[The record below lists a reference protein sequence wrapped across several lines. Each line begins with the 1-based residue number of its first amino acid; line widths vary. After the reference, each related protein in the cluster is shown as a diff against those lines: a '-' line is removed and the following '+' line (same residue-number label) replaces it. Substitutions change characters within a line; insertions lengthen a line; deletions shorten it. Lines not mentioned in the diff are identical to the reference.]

1 MAWPLL
7 ASIAALWPL
16 RSRATAPSRQR
27 GGTRLDVGDFG
38 ATGDGTTDDTSSFQR
53 AIDALPADGGTV
65 HVAAGTYAIDA
76 TRNVRLRS
84 RMHLE
89 LAPGAVLAAI
99 PNDAERAYVVLI
111 QDASDVE
118 VSGGSIRGERAQH
131 LGSTGEWG
139 HGLTVRGASRVS
151 IHDMR
156 ISDCWGDGISI
167 GSNPSRPGRPVAP
180 SEDVVVARVTCTNNR
195 RQGLTIGRSRR
206 VQVLDSEFSGTAGT
220 PPAAGIDVEPD
231 SGDPPDNT
239 GARDVLILRCRV
251 HDNHG
256 PGIQIFK
263 RTRGVRIEQCE
274 LHDNGNSGV
283 LAVAAIDTTLIG
295 NRMRGNRHQDV
306 AVRGGSSG
314 LVVRGNRFDPGKPWM
329 SSVHVSD
336 DSANISLGSDNSND

>member
-1 MAWPLL
+1 MALPIVSLL
-7 ASIAALWPL
+7 PVGTSGAA
-16 RSRATAPSRQR
+16 APSRQR
-27 GGTRLDVGDFG
+27 GGTRLDVRRFD
-38 ATGDGTTDDTSSFQR
+38 ATGDGLTDDTSAFQR
-53 AIDALPADGGTV
+53 AIDALPGDGGTV
-65 HVAAGTYAIDA
+65 HVPAGTYAIDA

-89 LAPGAVLAAI
+89 LAPDAALVALA
-99 PNDAERAYVVLI
+99 NDAERAYVILI
-111 QDASDVE
+111 QDANDVE
-118 VSGGSIRGERAQH
+118 VSGGSIRGDRARH

-180 SEDVVVARVTCTNNR
+180 SEDVVVSRVTCTNNR

-206 VQVLDSEFSGTAGT
+206 VQVLDSEFSHTAGT
-220 PPAAGIDVEPD
+220 PPAAGIDIEPD

-263 RTRGVRIEQCE
+263 RARGVRIEQCE
-274 LHDNGNSGV
+274 LHDNGNCGV
-283 LAVAAIDTTLIG
+283 LAVSARDTTIIA
-295 NRMRGNRHQDV
+295 NRMHDNRHQDV
-306 AVRGGSSG
+306 EVRGGSIG
-314 LVVRGNRFDPGKPWM
+314 LLVKANRFDPGKPWM
-329 SSVHVSD
+329 RSIRVAG
-336 DSANISLGSDNSND
+336 DSANVSIAADNRSE